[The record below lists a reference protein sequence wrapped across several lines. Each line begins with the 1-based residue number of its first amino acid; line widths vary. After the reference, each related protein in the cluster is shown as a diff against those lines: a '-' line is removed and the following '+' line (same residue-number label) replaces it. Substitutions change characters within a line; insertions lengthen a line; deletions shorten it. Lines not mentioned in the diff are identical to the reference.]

1 MSDKL
6 KIQGSEIYEK
16 NALSDKRIRINRGGT
31 RSTKSYS
38 VSQIAVVWLIT
49 GYIGERYDD
58 KGVFSV
64 VRKFLPS
71 LRSTTMRDFIEILEN
86 TGLYNIV
93 NFNKSNREFSFQGR
107 VVEFFSVDQET
118 KLRGRKRLH
127 LFIDE
132 ATEINK
138 IEWQQLLFRTT
149 GIIFLALNPS
159 SPTHFIKK
167 ELEDIR
173 QHTEGDIEVIVSTY
187 LDNPFLEDSL
197 INEIE
202 LLRKTDAS
210 LWNVY
215 GIGEWGAIE
224 GLIFNNFHPTDELR
238 GEVIGYGLDF
248 GYSIDPTAL
257 VQINK
262 YEGELYV
269 KTLIYQRGLTNQ
281 DISLKMKELDV
292 NKYKP
297 IIADSAEPKSIEELY
312 RDGWRNIKPAKKG
325 KDSINNS
332 IDIIRRYKINYVADD
347 IIGREIL
354 TYKYKT
360 DKNGELQKEPIDL
373 NNHSIDAL
381 RYFGLNE
388 LHVTNKG
395 IYSFR

>member
-58 KGVFSV
+58 RGVFSV

-93 NFNKSNREFSFQGR
+93 GFNKSNREFSYQGR

-127 LFIDE
+127 LFVDE

-149 GIIFLALNPS
+149 GVIFLALNPS

-167 ELEDIR
+167 DLEDIR

-202 LLRKTDAS
+202 LLRKTDSS

-224 GLIFNNFHPTDELR
+224 GLIFNNFHATDELR

-248 GYSIDPTAL
+248 GYSIDPTSL

-262 YEGELYV
+262 YEGELYI
-269 KTLIYQRGLTNQ
+269 KTLIY
-281 DISLKMKELDV
+281 
-292 NKYKP
+292 
-297 IIADSAEPKSIEELY
+297 
-312 RDGWRNIKPAKKG
+312 
-325 KDSINNS
+325 
-332 IDIIRRYKINYVADD
+332 
-347 IIGREIL
+347 
-354 TYKYKT
+354 KT
-360 DKNGELQKEPIDL
+360 DYYN
-373 NNHSIDAL
+373 
-381 RYFGLNE
+381 
-388 LHVTNKG
+388 
-395 IYSFR
+395 